1 MCMCVCVSIRDLMRP
16 SLRKHYLGIVII
28 IVIILAFG
36 FENKKRR
43 AHVYVYFD
51 LNLVLKFSVFQRLF
65 VVCPRFRRTVWCSPG
80 CSPDAPGPCRS
91 DSSGAEWKLRCW
103 TLPC

>member
-1 MCMCVCVSIRDLMRP
+1 MYVYVCVSIRDLMRP

-65 VVCPRFRRTVWCSPG
+65 VVCPRFRRTVWCSP
-80 CSPDAPGPCRS
+80 DVTGPYRS
-91 DSSGAEWKLRCW
+91 DSSGAEWNLRCC
-103 TLPC
+103 TLPY